1 MLKSVKGNAHH
12 FYTVLLLF
20 ILCIVKE
27 HQTPPSK
34 NVPHTYTINNKHL
47 QFDDDSRLSKSSEK
61 NLTSNHTEKWR
72 HYVTKTGRLTGY
84 LIKTRNS
91 LSPSKNERKE
101 VWKPAFSLNTTSS
114 LNTNYPSLNQSAT
127 GEVDSYDKTRI
138 MNNANVDD
146 KTFEQLKGWLV
157 AIQQS
162 DSTLVILFYTTEEEY
177 DDSYDGLAVSPTSV
191 YSPVKKNV
199 TNAEVME
206 DERKRLQ
213 R

>member
-1 MLKSVKGNAHH
+1 MLKSVKGNTHH

-34 NVPHTYTINNKHL
+34 NVPYNYTINDKHL
-47 QFDDDSRLSKSSEK
+47 QFDDDSRLSKSSE
-61 NLTSNHTEKWR
+61 TSNHTEKWR

-114 LNTNYPSLNQSAT
+114 LNTNYPSLNQSAS
-127 GEVDSYDKTRI
+127 EVDSYDKTRTRI

-146 KTFEQLKGWLV
+146 KTFEQLKGRLV

-162 DSTLVILFYTTEEEY
+162 DSTLVVYFITEDEY

-191 YSPVKKNV
+191 HSPVKKNV

>member
-1 MLKSVKGNAHH
+1 MKAHYQRIASVQAKIDSHPPVSMLKSVK
-12 FYTVLLLF
+12 
-20 ILCIVKE
+20 VKE

-34 NVPHTYTINNKHL
+34 NVPYNYTINDKHL
-47 QFDDDSRLSKSSEK
+47 QFDDDSRLSKSSE
-61 NLTSNHTEKWR
+61 TSNHTEKWR

-114 LNTNYPSLNQSAT
+114 LNTNYPSLNQSAS
-127 GEVDSYDKTRI
+127 EVDSYDKTRTRI

-146 KTFEQLKGWLV
+146 KTFEQLKE
-157 AIQQS
+157 
-162 DSTLVILFYTTEEEY
+162 DEY

-191 YSPVKKNV
+191 HSPVKKNV